1 MTKRLNQRPPRINDD
16 YPGIIVPE
24 VMCKT
29 QMEIIEMIEKGEFPD
44 ATLTRTAQANTEA
57 VQVRK

>member
-1 MTKRLNQRPPRINDD
+1 MNQRPPRINDD

-29 QMEIIEMIEKGEFPD
+29 QMEIIEMVENGTFEPAKTID
-44 ATLTRTAQANTEA
+44 NTETS
-57 VQVRK
+57 KKK

>member
-1 MTKRLNQRPPRINDD
+1 MTKMNTRPPRFNPD
-16 YPGIIVPE
+16 YPGFIVPE

-29 QMEIIEMIEKGEFPD
+29 QMEIIEMVEKGEFPD